1 MRRAPRYRASIF
13 SATAASKSKS
23 GAAAGAGCWLIA
35 ANARP
40 FGCTGA
46 TRGASIVSI
55 EFLNVEQRRFSPG
68 GHTGLTPSPPPLQ
81 PGEAVVAEADGVVLG
96 WQARTILIWWL
107 PGMIFVALAWL
118 ETRSPAVTAGLAA
131 FCVGLFLFYSFDR
144 EVRPRSR
151 RRRYVLTER
160 RRLIASAAGPPPRP
174 PRHIA
179 DGAVGRLSGAAT
191 IVLQLRLPG
200 PKGEPRTLRIGPMRR
215 PGDFRRSIDAQLD
228 QAPAGGAPQPTV

>member
-1 MRRAPRYRASIF
+1 M
-13 SATAASKSKS
+13 
-23 GAAAGAGCWLIA
+23 
-35 ANARP
+35 
-40 FGCTGA
+40 
-46 TRGASIVSI
+46 
-55 EFLNVEQRRFSPG
+55 
-68 GHTGLTPSPPPLQ
+68 
-81 PGEAVVAEADGVVLG
+81 AEADGVVLG

-160 RRLIASAAGPPPRP
+160 RLLIASAGEPSDWRP
-174 PRHIA
+174 LDLAEVAATRMEDGIA
-179 DGAVGRLSGAAT
+179 DRAVGRLSGAAT

-215 PGDFRRSIDAQLD
+215 PGDFRRSIVRSSSSPGFRVRLVPSD
-228 QAPAGGAPQPTV
+228 PASRSWFCPWATKISIPGGARLVPLGPPTRRSSSCTAWPVVPRGGLASRVTVEPSGAVALR